1 MVSHLYIYLI
11 CEIMDIMFVPQ
22 VCGTIDDAPCE
33 ESPCG
38 GAGCRDDD
46 GNPHCGGLNCNGAV
60 AAAHNALE
68 RGKHAE
74 KELNKAM
81 REIEGLFIMVWM
93 MIFFCI
99 WFWNFLHRKLKFNI
113 FSTWM
118 TETFTDM
125 ILRQGS
131 LLNFKIIPVLWGQ

>member
-1 MVSHLYIYLI
+1 M
-11 CEIMDIMFVPQ
+11 PQ
-22 VCGTIDDAPCE
+22 VCGTPDDAPCG

-60 AAAHNALE
+60 AAADNALE

-81 REIEGLFIMVWM
+81 REVEGLFTKVWM
-93 MIFFCI
+93 RTIDIFTLDFGL
-99 WFWNFLHRKLKFNI
+99 FYRNNF
-113 FSTWM
+113 S
-118 TETFTDM
+118 
-125 ILRQGS
+125 
-131 LLNFKIIPVLWGQ
+131 

>member
-1 MVSHLYIYLI
+1 M
-11 CEIMDIMFVPQ
+11 PQ
-22 VCGTIDDAPCE
+22 VCGTTDDAPCE

-60 AAAHNALE
+60 AAARNALE

-81 REIEGLFIMVWM
+81 QEIEGLFIMVW
-93 MIFFCI
+93 IKIVTFFI
-99 WFWNFLHRKLKFNI
+99 WFWKVFFYSYFFTIN

-118 TETFTDM
+118 TED
-125 ILRQGS
+125 LH
-131 LLNFKIIPVLWGQ
+131 